1 MNNIKLATS
10 IRVETVFKL
19 RVSDKD
25 GNITYESP
33 EFKNIVLNQ
42 GLERLGV
49 SGVEAYCRVGSGSS
63 TPAAEQAQLDQQVA
77 STSQIT
83 ERNNGVNVARGYN
96 YISRKYRFETGVAA
110 GNLTEVGVGWGASG
124 ATLYNRAM
132 IRDTSNMPTTVTV
145 LADEVLDIFVEL
157 RSYVPLTTSRVS
169 ANISGVDYEI
179 YFKPLVTS
187 KSNAFSSA
195 YVCNSATG
203 YSGIIQESNTYPSG
217 SSDNFGITNSN
228 YVPGSLEKTF
238 SVYWGL
244 NSGNA
249 APLQTVVIETP
260 YSTYQAQF
268 SPTIPKTAETVLK
281 LSFKIGWGRYE

>member
-1 MNNIKLATS
+1 MNNIVPIS
-10 IRVETVFKL
+10 IQVETVFKL
-19 RVSDKD
+19 RVSDKH

-49 SGVEAYCRVGSGSS
+49 GAIESYCRVGSGSS
-63 TPAAEQAQLDQQVA
+63 APLADQAQLDEQVA
-77 STSQIT
+77 ATSTIT

-96 YISRKYRFETGVAA
+96 YISRKYRFDTGQAA

-132 IRDTSNMPTTVTV
+132 IRDTSNNPTTVTV
-145 LADEVLDIFVEL
+145 LADEVLDIYVEL
-157 RSYVPLTTSRVS
+157 RSYVPLTTTRVT
-169 ANISGVDYEI
+169 ARISGVDYEI

-187 KSNAFSSA
+187 KNEAFTRA
-195 YVCNSATG
+195 YSCIDATG
-203 YSGIIQESNTYPSG
+203 FSGAIQEGNNYPSG
-217 SSDNFGITNSN
+217 YLDSFTYSNAN
-228 YVPGSLEKTF
+228 YVPGSLEKVF

-260 YSTYQAQF
+260 FSTYQAQF
-268 SPTIPKTAETVLK
+268 SPKIPKTAETVLK